1 MQSTRSTS
9 TSTSIERVELDI
21 QGMSCASC
29 VRHVEHALREIASVR
44 NVVVDLASG
53 RASLEST
60 DALYPAQLIAVME
73 EAGYS
78 ATVVQDVH
86 PQQATHG

>member
-1 MQSTRSTS
+1 
-9 TSTSIERVELDI
+9 
-21 QGMSCASC
+21 MSCASC

-60 DALYPAQLIAVME
+60 DALHPAQLIAVME
-73 EAGYS
+73 EAGYT